1 MPALA
6 PLLFCGAAVDGELSP
21 EGGTRLTLDGW
32 LQVDVSERAA
42 DLLLEA
48 REQAGARWAAMLR
61 SVRAGEGYG
70 GRFTGGPLLEALQP
84 LLKLRAQP
92 ILPPPKVEARRGRG
106 REGGHGR
113 VAVAA
118 GGVRSRRRRTC
129 VSAWC
134 DAGCGEELEGQ

>member
-1 MPALA
+1 MPPLA

-61 SVRAGEGYG
+61 SVRACEGYG

-106 REGGHGR
+106 REGWPWPRGR
-113 VAVAA
+113 GSGRGAQQKKTH
-118 GGVRSRRRRTC
+118 VRQRMVRRRMR
-129 VSAWC
+129 
-134 DAGCGEELEGQ
+134 